1 MVSNGR
7 LYQTARLLGLTVV
20 MALIWA
26 HPVTA
31 IQGMQ
36 RLHQMTSGRK
46 RAGSSIEFAISCGP
60 MRLLKTLTINW
71 TALITCNSRVYALR
85 DPLHQLD

>member
-26 HPVTA
+26 
-31 IQGMQ
+31 IQGIQ

-85 DPLHQLD
+85 DPLHQLG